1 MNSVGLFDFLEVSIW
16 SKTNKKYKEVKYRTS
31 QKSIDMSYDKQTQ
44 NLYEK
49 YDKESRERGIV
60 YIFVAVVVLK
70 RFDTNFGSE
79 NNRFSRKLKYKNL
92 LF

>member
-44 NLYEK
+44 KNSEK
-49 YDKESRERGIV
+49 NINCIKKGIEQ
-60 YIFVAVVVLK
+60 YAGQSGK
-70 RFDTNFGSE
+70 S
-79 NNRFSRKLKYKNL
+79 K
-92 LF
+92 